1 VGGALLPSKK
11 EHSDIARQ
19 LARLFRVD
27 PELASMGSMLPDV
40 DVYPPLKHR
49 KTLHNPVIAVLL
61 ARVDRSVALGYLSHI
76 VADDLPLPTKLLH
89 LFLKTGGKEAGRV
102 LTCRGCGHPLTENDF
117 VGASLEQDILVFVC
131 PKCGRIQRV
140 RRGAGKA

>member
-1 VGGALLPSKK
+1 MGGALLPSQK
-11 EHSDIARQ
+11 EHSAIARQ

-76 VADDLPLPTKLLH
+76 VADDLPLPMKLLH
-89 LFLKTGGKEAGRV
+89 VFLKGTKEETV
-102 LTCRGCGHPLTENDF
+102 K
-117 VGASLEQDILVFVC
+117 V
-131 PKCGRIQRV
+131 
-140 RRGAGKA
+140 